1 MRKGK
6 IMGIK
11 TSIIVRA
18 EINNM
23 SENAINKDGYL
34 VVRRDED
41 ASLWYYGLYDDEK
54 TAQEVAIEIGNGF
67 VLGVAQ

>member
-1 MRKGK
+1 MGMK
-6 IMGIK
+6 IN
-11 TSIIVRA
+11 SIVRA

-23 SENAINKDGYL
+23 SENAMNKDGYL

-54 TAQEVAIEIGNGF
+54 TAKDVAIEIGNGF